1 MQLKD
6 IAESPLNKTNARF
19 GSMRCA
25 FYLNKFD
32 TSLAACNEILTF
44 EKVYPQQT
52 TEIKYIKAKCLYE
65 TNRLDDALIE
75 FKAMSKTSK
84 NISGAEAYYYMSM
97 IYFKKQDYKEVEK
110 TVNKLIGYEYSND
123 DWNNKGMLL
132 LADTYIAKG
141 DDADAQVILETII
154 DGKPK
159 QIYLDEAIAKLEA
172 LKAKQAKKEEEA
184 KQRSSEEMKMEFK
197 GDGSNPDLNENDP
210 SKKQNEQPEQPK

>member
-1 MQLKD
+1 
-6 IAESPLNKTNARF
+6 
-19 GSMRCA
+19 
-25 FYLNKFD
+25 
-32 TSLAACNEILTF
+32 
-44 EKVYPQQT
+44 
-52 TEIKYIKAKCLYE
+52 
-65 TNRLDDALIE
+65 
-75 FKAMSKTSK
+75 
-84 NISGAEAYYYMSM
+84 M

-159 QIYLDEAIAKLEA
+159 QIYLDEAKAKLDA
-172 LKAKQAKKEEEA
+172 LKAKQAQKEADAA
-184 KQRSSEEMKMEFK
+184 KQKSSEEMIIDFK
-197 GDGSNPDLNENDP
+197 DGELPLNNNDP